1 MRVAE
6 LVMASVMAVFS
17 LYLMWK
23 STELPIG
30 WLPGEGPGGGA
41 FPFWLSL
48 GMLIC
53 CFWVMARWV
62 LRASPPSRSTEAFL
76 SGPALKSFFL
86 VAGSLTVMIGL
97 IGGIHIGF
105 VDIDG
110 IGVYGALPLF
120 LIFYVRFLGGHD
132 WTTTGALAV
141 GTPVAAF
148 FFFEIALK
156 KTLPKGFTEPWFY
169 PLYDIFL

>member
-6 LVMASVMAVFS
+6 LSMAVVMAIFS

-30 WLPGEGPGGGA
+30 WIPDEGPGGGA

-48 GMLIC
+48 GMLLC
-53 CFWVMARWV
+53 CLWILVRWV
-62 LRASPPSRSTEAFL
+62 ARKSPPSRSTE
-76 SGPALKSFFL
+76 PYMTPRTLKSFLL

-97 IGGIHIGF
+97 IHI
-105 VDIDG
+105 
-110 IGVYGALPLF
+110 IGVYGAVPLF
-120 LIFYVRFLGGHD
+120 LIFYVRFPGRHSWAIAGP
-132 WTTTGALAV
+132 LAIF
-141 GTPVAAF
+141 TPIAAF

-156 KTLPKGFTEPWFY
+156 KTLPKGFTEPLFY